1 MHRLAFPIRV
11 RSALVAGVL
20 PILLISGCSTPDQK
34 PICAPLDPNAQT
46 LVGASL
52 DWPIDSAQFW
62 SFGIYTCTDDVTIKI
77 TSDDPAPTEMDVA
90 NPYSVN
96 SFHVTFGN
104 DQLTFGGGETF
115 DFLLGQGGASSVA
128 KVPAA
133 GLDVKRDQKFQ
144 IFENVTANK
153 YSRLYGV
160 ERFKI
165 KAEVFDKNSNLVQ
178 TFRGV
183 RDFGVN
189 APTSELKE

>member
-1 MHRLAFPIRV
+1 V
-11 RSALVAGVL
+11 
-20 PILLISGCSTPDQK
+20 
-34 PICAPLDPNAQT
+34 DPNAQT

-52 DWPIDSAQFW
+52 DWPIDSSEYW
-62 SFGIYTCTDDVTIKI
+62 SFGIYKCTDDVTIRI
-77 TSDDPAPTEMDVA
+77 TADDPLPTDMDVA
-90 NPYSVN
+90 KPYSVN

-104 DQLTFGGGETF
+104 DQLSWGGGENF
-115 DFLLGQGGASSVA
+115 DFLLGQGGATSVA

-133 GLDVKRDQKFQ
+133 GLDVNRGQKFQ

-153 YSRLYGV
+153 FSRFYGV
-160 ERFKI
+160 ERFRI
-165 KAEVFDKNSNLVQ
+165 KAEVFDKNLNLVQ